1 MEEKKEEIACLYK
14 ILESVAIY
22 ILNEW
27 ERGMDG
33 MLELLIIGSGPAG
46 LSAAIYA
53 KRAGLSVLVAEKV
66 YHGTG
71 QIVESSQVDNYLGLP
86 EFNGYHLGEKFREH
100 AVSMEISFQEGE
112 ADAFAACDDHWNVH
126 FKSGEEIEARAVL
139 YAAGAVHRHLEVP
152 GEQEFTGKGVSYCA
166 TCDGAFYRNKDAAVV
181 GGGNTA
187 MDDALYLSNFCKK
200 VYLIHRRDRFRGSRA
215 TLDKI
220 QERDNIE
227 LVTKA
232 QVVEIQGTDKVTALR
247 LEDGRKL
254 EVSGVFIAVGMV
266 PPTDMLQGVVE
277 LDEYGYIIADESGI
291 SSAPGFFAAGDVRT
305 KELRQVVTA
314 VSDGANAAMS
324 AEKYLLR

>member
-1 MEEKKEEIACLYK
+1 
-14 ILESVAIY
+14 
-22 ILNEW
+22 
-27 ERGMDG
+27 
-33 MLELLIIGSGPAG
+33 MLEVLIIGSGPAG

-53 KRAGLSVLVAEKV
+53 KRAGRSVLVAEKV

-86 EFNGYHLGEKFREH
+86 EYNGYHLGEKFREH
-100 AVSMEISFQEGE
+100 AVSLDVSFKDGE
-112 ADAFAACDDHWNVH
+112 AAQFVSCDDYWKVH
-126 FKSGEEIEARAVL
+126 FKNGEEIESRAVI

-152 GEQEFTGKGVSYCA
+152 GEQELTGKGVSYCA
-166 TCDGAFYRNKDAAVV
+166 TCDGAFYRDKDAAVV

-187 MDDALYLSNFCKK
+187 MDDALYLSNFCRK
-200 VYLIHRRDRFRGSRA
+200 VYLIHRRDEFRGSRT
-215 TLDKI
+215 TLRRI

-232 QVVEIQGTDKVTALR
+232 KVTEIQGEDKVTALQ

-266 PPTDMLQGVVE
+266 PLTDMLQGVVK
-277 LDEYGYIIADESGI
+277 LDDAGYIIADESGI
-291 SSAPGFFAAGDVRT
+291 SSEPGFFVAGDVRT

-324 AEKYLLR
+324 VEKYLLR